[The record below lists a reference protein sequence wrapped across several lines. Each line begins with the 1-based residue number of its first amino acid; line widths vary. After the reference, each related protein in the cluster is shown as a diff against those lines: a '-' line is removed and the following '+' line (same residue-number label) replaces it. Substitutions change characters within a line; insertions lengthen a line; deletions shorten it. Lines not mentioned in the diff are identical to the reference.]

1 MCLVVDVRRL
11 QCFHH
16 IVVMHALKRIRARPR
31 PVIADTP
38 PAPTAIDAEIAS
50 HGGSTVA
57 IDATQH
63 RLQAAKERPTPS
75 LSQIIE
81 QKTYAEGR
89 LRQELAYFRRK
100 HEAAVY
106 LLEEVQLVYKALQQA
121 LANFSSLD
129 DEADADTSAEH
140 DVETGDR
147 TAGGRG

>member
-1 MCLVVDVRRL
+1 MIDE
-11 QCFHH
+11 
-16 IVVMHALKRIRARPR
+16 
-31 PVIADTP
+31 TP

-75 LSQIIE
+75 FSQIIK
-81 QKTYAEGR
+81 QRTYENGR
-89 LRQELAYFRRK
+89 LRQELAYFEKK
-100 HEAAVY
+100 HTAAIY
-106 LLEEVQLVYKALQQA
+106 LQQDVQYVGEFLQET
-121 LANFSSLD
+121 LANFQRLNA
-129 DEADADTSAEH
+129 EADADASAEH